1 MPKEPTREELMNE
14 IARYQRLQEE
24 QPDVDYSGVI
34 DLLWKKLF
42 EVLER
47 ELDKPK
53 VPYGVITP

>member
-1 MPKEPTREELMNE
+1 VSTEPTKQELVNE
-14 IARYQRLQEE
+14 IACYQRLQEE
-24 QPDVDYSGVI
+24 QPDADYSGVI

-47 ELDKPK
+47 ELDKPS